1 MYYGLAAAGV
11 LCLTLISRPTP
22 PPVIQNNASEIF
34 QNLSIL
40 VAEVER
46 GTLVYVEHPN
56 YALLSRATKT
66 IQSLIGRLFANSF
79 TPTTPPAVTQQLQHE
94 QQPRPHDYQETFVD
108 PQLEPS
114 IAPETW
120 DPWER
125 FNGQDFELNFWL
137 SLADHPFLTS

>member
-22 PPVIQNNASEIF
+22 PPVLQENASGTF
-34 QNLSIL
+34 QDLSVL

-56 YALLSRATKT
+56 YALLSRATGT
-66 IQSLIGRLFANSF
+66 IQSLIGRLLANSF
-79 TPTTPPAVTQQLQHE
+79 MSAMPPFVTRQQQE
-94 QQPRPHDYQETFVD
+94 QQQRPQDYQEPFVN
-108 PQLEPS
+108 PQLEAA
-114 IAPETW
+114 IAPESW